1 LKIQRSIYSFGCED
15 HKVFKKEPSVFISKG
30 SEDMQA
36 GQEHPFELEVNAPY
50 SLNYLIFLQN
60 IFLNQIGHRN
70 GRLLFPYLDSGQW
83 RILDQ
88 ENFHRAFKE
97 VWEEIF
103 QRNLDRRFDHNG
115 ILEEQKFLYLKLF
128 KGQSDHGYIEST
140 KAFYAWWDG
149 FAGKIAVERVF
160 DDDSMNK
167 IYLELADSIETSTE
181 HNRLTIDLVYDR
193 PVLSEHCSVPWYLV
207 LPIEDVFLKNR
218 RREVT
223 ERMRLACR

>member
-1 LKIQRSIYSFGCED
+1 
-15 HKVFKKEPSVFISKG
+15 
-30 SEDMQA
+30 MQA

-60 IFLNQIGHRN
+60 IFLNQIGHGN

-97 VWEEIF
+97 VWEEII

-128 KGQSDHGYIEST
+128 EGQSDHGYIEST

-149 FAGKIAVERVF
+149 IAGKIAVERVF

-181 HNRLTIDLVYDR
+181 HNRLAIDLVYDR
-193 PVLSEHCSVPWYLV
+193 PVLSEHYSAPWYLV

>member
-1 LKIQRSIYSFGCED
+1 
-15 HKVFKKEPSVFISKG
+15 
-30 SEDMQA
+30 MQA

-60 IFLNQIGHRN
+60 IFLNQICHGN

-97 VWEEIF
+97 VWEEII

-128 KGQSDHGYIEST
+128 EGQSDHGYIEST

-149 FAGKIAVERVF
+149 IAGKIAVERVF

-181 HNRLTIDLVYDR
+181 HNRLAIDLVYDR
-193 PVLSEHCSVPWYLV
+193 PVLSEHYSAPWYLV